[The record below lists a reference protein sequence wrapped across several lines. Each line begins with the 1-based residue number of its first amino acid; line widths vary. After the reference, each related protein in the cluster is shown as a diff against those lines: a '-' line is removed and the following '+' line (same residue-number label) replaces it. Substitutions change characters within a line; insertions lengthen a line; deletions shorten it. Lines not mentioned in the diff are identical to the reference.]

1 MVNQGSPQLVFLVDP
16 YVYQIIK
23 KLIGSRFVI
32 QTVRDTVRGRLI
44 DVKPDHI
51 TIEGARNSVCLI
63 RIQHMISVIPD
74 YSERV

>member
-1 MVNQGSPQLVFLVDP
+1 MANQGSPQLVSLVDP
-16 YVYQIIK
+16 YVYQTIK
-23 KLIGSRFVI
+23 KLIGSKFII

-51 TIEGARNSVCLI
+51 IIEAARNSVFLI
-63 RIQHMISVIPD
+63 SIQHIISVTPD

>member
-1 MVNQGSPQLVFLVDP
+1 MVNQGSPQLVSLVDP
-16 YVYQIIK
+16 YVYQTIK
-23 KLIGSRFVI
+23 RFVI

-63 RIQHMISVIPD
+63 RIQHMISVTPD

>member
-1 MVNQGSPQLVFLVDP
+1 
-16 YVYQIIK
+16 
-23 KLIGSRFVI
+23 
-32 QTVRDTVRGRLI
+32 I

-63 RIQHMISVIPD
+63 RIQHMISVTPD